1 MSSSASLAAGRAPA
15 RPLRLDFH
23 RLPSAPQRHALR
35 AIAGVVAGMLVHG
48 AAAAQAADA
57 TDAAEQVASDKTL
70 GTVVVTA
77 AGFEQEVTQAPAS
90 ITVIPREK
98 LEQGAY
104 SNLHDALRDVPGVIM
119 TPSDNNSNDI
129 SLRGMGANYT
139 LILVDG
145 KRMSTRETQTNGS
158 TGTDQSWVPP
168 LEAIERIEVV
178 RGPMSSLYG
187 SDAMGGVV
195 NIITRKVAKQ
205 WHGSLRADATLQER
219 SESGNAYQSNFYLS
233 GPIKEEMLGIS
244 LYGNYSKRDED
255 RIYQGYNDSDT
266 KALNARI
273 ALTPNKDH
281 DIIAELG
288 SARQHFI
295 STPGKTL
302 LETGALSDRKF
313 ERENY
318 SLQHKG
324 RWGWASSDTY
334 VQHEKTRNISREMT
348 IKNTVANSSWVIP
361 VGESHIVSTGLYYNQ
376 QDLTDTTTNTL
387 PGSNRTTA
395 DRTQY
400 AWFAEDEWRLR
411 EDFALTSGLRFD
423 HDSKGGSQWSPRLY
437 GVWNLNPRWTVK
449 GGVSTGF
456 RAPSLRQTLGDWG
469 QASRGGNIYGN
480 PDLKPE
486 KSLSKEVGVLYNDG
500 AGLSAGLTVF
510 DNDFRD
516 KITRIACPECGP
528 LNSSG
533 NTPTTNIN
541 IDKAVTRGIE
551 ATLTM
556 PLARSLD
563 LNSSYTFTR
572 SEQKS
577 GEFAGQPLS
586 QLPRHMLNV
595 ALDWKPSDR
604 WNGWTKLS
612 YRGKESQPTG
622 GRSARTWV
630 AGSYAM
636 FDVGGSFHYNKN
648 TTFFAGIYNLFDKD
662 VYYEDYATVQD
673 GRRYWVGMNLKF

>member
-1 MSSSASLAAGRAPA
+1 MTAS
-15 RPLRLDFH
+15 
-23 RLPSAPQRHALR
+23 
-35 AIAGVVAGMLVHG
+35 
-48 AAAAQAADA
+48 
-57 TDAAEQVASDKTL
+57 
-70 GTVVVTA
+70 
-77 AGFEQEVTQAPAS
+77 GFEQEISQAPAS
-90 ITVIPREK
+90 ISVITRQE

-104 SNLHDALRDVPGVIM
+104 RNLHDALRDVPGVIL

-158 TGTDQSWVPP
+158 TGTDQSWIPP

-187 SDAMGGVV
+187 SDAMGGVINV
-195 NIITRKVAKQ
+195 ITRKVAKN
-205 WHGSLRADATLQER
+205 WHGSVRADATLQER
-219 SESGNAYQSNFYLS
+219 STSGDAYQTNFYLS
-233 GPIKEEMLGIS
+233 GPIKTDLLGLS
-244 LYGNYSKRDED
+244 LYGNYGKRDQD
-255 RIYQGYNDSDT
+255 RIYQGYNKSDNRS
-266 KALNARI
+266 LNLRL
-273 ALTPNKDH
+273 ALTPSKDH
-281 DIIAELG
+281 DLIAEIG
-288 SARQHFI
+288 TSRQHFV
-295 STPGKTL
+295 SSPGMTL
-302 LETGALSDRKF
+302 LPTDAPSDRKF

-334 VQHEKTRNISREMT
+334 LQREETRNLSRDMT
-348 IKNTVANSSWVIP
+348 IRNTVFNSSWVAP
-361 VGESHIVSTGLYYNQ
+361 LGRQHLLTTGVYYNQ
-376 QDLTDTTTNTL
+376 QDLRDTTTNTL
-387 PGSNRTTA
+387 PDSARTTA

-411 EDFALTSGLRFD
+411 ENFALTGGLRYD

-437 GVWNLNPRWTVK
+437 GVWNLDAQWTVK

-469 QASRGGNIYGN
+469 QSSRGGNIYGN

-486 KSLSKEVGVLYNDG
+486 TSLSKELGVLYNNG

-510 DNDFRD
+510 DNEFND

-528 LNSSG
+528 ANSSA
-533 NTPTTNIN
+533 TRPPPTSIS
-541 IDKAVTRGIE
+541 TRPSR
-551 ATLTM
+551 AASK
-556 PLARSLD
+556 PRS
-563 LNSSYTFTR
+563 R
-572 SEQKS
+572 PAGAHAGPEQQLHLHQVRAKS

-586 QLPRHMLNV
+586 QLPRHMLNL
-595 ALDWKPSDR
+595 ALNWKPSQQ
-604 WNGWTKLS
+604 WAGWAKLS

-636 FDVGGSFHYNKN
+636 FDMGGSYNYSKDV
-648 TTFFAGIYNLFDKD
+648 TFYAGIYNLFDKD

-673 GRRYWVGMNLKF
+673 GRRYWIGMNVKF

>member
-1 MSSSASLAAGRAPA
+1 MSSCVSTAAGVALP
-15 RPLRLDFH
+15 RPSLFN
-23 RLPSAPQRHALR
+23 PVVPGQHALCK
-35 AIAGVVAGMLVHG
+35 VALAVAAFGLQG
-48 AAAAQAADA
+48 AALAQSS
-57 TDAAEQVASDKTL
+57 DAAATEKTL
-70 GTVVVTA
+70 TTVVVTA
-77 AGFEQEVTQAPAS
+77 AGYEQEVKDAPAS

-104 SNLHDALRDVPGVIM
+104 TNLHDALRDVPGVIL

-158 TGTDQSWVPP
+158 TGTDQSWIPP

-195 NIITRKVAKQ
+195 NIITRKVAKA
-205 WHGSLRADATLQER
+205 WHGSLRTDATIQER
-219 SESGNAYQSNFYLS
+219 STSGNAYQSNFYLS
-233 GPIKEEMLGIS
+233 GPIKEDVLGIS
-244 LYGNYSKRDED
+244 LYGNYSQRDED
-255 RIYQGYNDSDT
+255 RIYQGYNDNDSRS
-266 KALNARI
+266 LNARI

-288 SARQHFI
+288 AAKQHFV

-302 LETGALSDRKF
+302 LATDALSDRKF
-313 ERENY
+313 ERDNY

-334 VQHEKTRNISREMT
+334 VQHEKTRNIARDMT
-348 IKNTVANSSWVIP
+348 IKNTVFNSSWVAP
-361 VGESHIVSTGLYYNQ
+361 LGDAHILTTGVFYNQ
-376 QDLTDTTTNTL
+376 QDLKDTTTNTL
-387 PGSNRTTA
+387 PGSDRTTA

-411 EDFALTSGLRFD
+411 DDLALTGGLRFD

-486 KSLSKEVGVLYNDG
+486 KSLSKEIGVLYNDG
-500 AGLSAGLTVF
+500 AGMSAGLTVF
-510 DNDFRD
+510 DNDFKD

-528 LNSSG
+528 ANASG
-533 NTPTTNIN
+533 NSPTTNVN
-541 IDKAVTRGIE
+541 IDKAITRGIE
-551 ATLTM
+551 ASFKAPVAKNLELST
-556 PLARSLD
+556 
-563 LNSSYTFTR
+563 SYTFTK

-577 GEFAGQPLS
+577 GEFAGKPLS

-595 ALDWKPSDR
+595 AADWKPTAK
-604 WNGWTKLS
+604 WNGWAKLS

-636 FDVGGSFHYNKN
+636 FDLGGAYHYSKSVSFY
-648 TTFFAGIYNLFDKD
+648 AGIYNLFDKD
-662 VYYEDYATVQD
+662 VYYEDFATVQD
-673 GRRYWVGMNLKF
+673 GRRYWLGMNVKF

>member
-1 MSSSASLAAGRAPA
+1 MHNCTAPVAGRGFALSALCTSLRASFPSTVA
-15 RPLRLDFH
+15 PLRRTALGAC
-23 RLPSAPQRHALR
+23 LGLLASGSAL
-35 AIAGVVAGMLVHG
+35 
-48 AAAAQAADA
+48 AQAADG
-57 TDAAEQVASDKTL
+57 AALETL
-70 GTVVVTA
+70 VVTA
-77 AGFEQEVTQAPAS
+77 SGFEQEISQAPAS
-90 ITVIPREK
+90 ISVITRQE

-104 SNLHDALRDVPGVIM
+104 RNLHDALRDVPGVIL

-158 TGTDQSWVPP
+158 TGTDQSWIPP

-187 SDAMGGVV
+187 SDAMGGVINV
-195 NIITRKVAKQ
+195 ITRKVAKN
-205 WHGSLRADATLQER
+205 WHGSVRADATLQER
-219 SESGNAYQSNFYLS
+219 STSGDAYQTNFYLS
-233 GPIKEEMLGIS
+233 GPIKTDLLGLS
-244 LYGNYSKRDED
+244 LYGNYGKRDQD
-255 RIYQGYNDSDT
+255 RIYQGYNKSDNRS
-266 KALNARI
+266 LNLRL
-273 ALTPNKDH
+273 ALTPSKDH
-281 DIIAELG
+281 DLIAEIG
-288 SARQHFI
+288 TSRQHFV
-295 STPGKTL
+295 SSPGMTL
-302 LETGALSDRKF
+302 LPTDAPSDRKF

-334 VQHEKTRNISREMT
+334 LQREETRNLSRDMT
-348 IKNTVANSSWVIP
+348 IRNTVFNSSWVAP
-361 VGESHIVSTGLYYNQ
+361 LGRQHLLTTGVYYNQ
-376 QDLTDTTTNTL
+376 QDLRDTTTNTL
-387 PGSNRTTA
+387 PDSVRTTA

-411 EDFALTSGLRFD
+411 ENFALTGGLRYD

-437 GVWNLNPRWTVK
+437 GVWNLDAQWTVK

-469 QASRGGNIYGN
+469 QSSRGGNIYGN

-486 KSLSKEVGVLYNDG
+486 TSLSKELGVLYNNG

-510 DNDFRD
+510 DNEFND

-528 LNSSG
+528 ANSSG
-533 NTPTTNIN
+533 NTPTTNVN
-541 IDKAVTRGIE
+541 IDKAITRGVE
-551 ATLTM
+551 ATFKA
-556 PLARSLD
+556 PLARTLD
-563 LNSSYTFTR
+563 LSSSYTFTK

-586 QLPRHMLNV
+586 QLPRHMLNL
-595 ALDWKPSDR
+595 ALNWKPSQQ
-604 WNGWTKLS
+604 WAGWAKLS

-636 FDVGGSFHYNKN
+636 FDMGGSYNYSKDV
-648 TTFFAGIYNLFDKD
+648 TFYAGIYNLFDKD

-673 GRRYWVGMNLKF
+673 GRRYWIGMNVKF

>member
-1 MSSSASLAAGRAPA
+1 MSSCASSAAGRALPRPISSDTSSRLLPA
-15 RPLRLDFH
+15 P
-23 RLPSAPQRHALR
+23 ALR
-35 AIAGVVAGMLVHG
+35 AVALAVAGLLAQG
-48 AAAAQAADA
+48 AAMAQAATAA
-57 TDAAEQVASDKTL
+57 TDATVEAEKTL
-70 GTVVVTA
+70 STVVVTA
-77 AGFEQEVTQAPAS
+77 SGFEQEVKDAPAS

-98 LEQGAY
+98 LAQGAY
-104 SNLHDALRDVPGVIM
+104 TNLHDALRDVPGVIL

-139 LILVDG
+139 LILVDS

-158 TGTDQSWVPP
+158 TGTDQSWIPP

-187 SDAMGGVV
+187 SDAMGGVI

-205 WHGSLRADATLQER
+205 WHGSLRTDATLQER
-219 SESGNAYQSNFYLS
+219 SSSGNAYQSNFYLS
-233 GPIKEEMLGIS
+233 GPIQEDMLGIS

-255 RIYQGYNDSDT
+255 RIYQGFNDSDSRS
-266 KALNARI
+266 LNARI

-281 DIIAELG
+281 DIIAEIG
-288 SARQHFI
+288 TAKQHFI

-302 LETGALSDRKF
+302 LDTDVLSDRKF
-313 ERENY
+313 ERDNY

-334 VQHEKTRNISREMT
+334 VQHEKTRNIARDMA
-348 IKNTVANSSWVIP
+348 IKNTVFNSSWVVP
-361 VGESHIVSTGLYYNQ
+361 VGDAHIVTTGVFYNK
-376 QDLTDTTTNTL
+376 QDLSDTTTNTL
-387 PGSNRTTA
+387 PGSDRTTA

-400 AWFAEDEWRLR
+400 AWFLEDEWRLR
-411 EDFALTSGLRFD
+411 DDFALTGGLRFD
-423 HDSKGGSQWSPRLY
+423 DDSKGGSQWSPRLY
-437 GVWNLNPRWTVK
+437 GVYNLDSRWTVK

-469 QASRGGNIYGN
+469 QSSRGGNIYGN

-486 KSLSKEVGVLYNDG
+486 KSLSKEIGVLYNNG
-500 AGLSAGLTVF
+500 AGLSAGLTIF
-510 DNDFRD
+510 DNDFKD
-516 KITRIACPECGP
+516 KITRIACVECGP
-528 LNSSG
+528 VNASG

-541 IDKAVTRGIE
+541 IDDAVTRGIE
-551 ATLTM
+551 ATFKAPISRTM
-556 PLARSLD
+556 EMGT
-563 LNSSYTFTR
+563 SYTFTK

-577 GEFAGQPLS
+577 GEFAGNPLS
-586 QLPRHMLNV
+586 QLPRHLLNV
-595 ALDWKPSDR
+595 SVDWKPSDK
-604 WNGWTKLS
+604 WNGWAKLS

-636 FDVGGSFHYNKN
+636 FDLGGSYKYSKDVSFY
-648 TTFFAGIYNLFDKD
+648 AGIYNLFDKD
-662 VYYEDYATVQD
+662 VYYEDFATVQD
-673 GRRYWVGMNLKF
+673 GRRYWVGMNVKF